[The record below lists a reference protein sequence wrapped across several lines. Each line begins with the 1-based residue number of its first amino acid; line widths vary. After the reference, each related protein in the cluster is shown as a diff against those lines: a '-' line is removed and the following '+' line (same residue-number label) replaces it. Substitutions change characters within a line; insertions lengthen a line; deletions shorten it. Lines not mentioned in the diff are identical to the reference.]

1 MFRLPRKRAATT
13 LIAVSVL
20 LGSAAAFAPP
30 PAEAQAAERTVS
42 LSPDGPYQPNQE
54 VTVSWSGFQPGPAF
68 VTLCTRQ
75 AAGAGSWGGCS
86 EITRVV
92 GETGAGGAGST
103 VFRMHPTPPFLGTY
117 QLKNERPLT
126 CVTAGGANSCA
137 VTVSECDVD
146 IAAEHATRTNVDFA
160 FVPPPRPPM
169 TLPPDPVPADHGPF
183 PQLPPGTP
191 RVQGVRTKLTDE
203 AADAWARGLAERGIL
218 QLDVT
223 PVSSPEV
230 DANFASDS
238 AQRAAWGITGLPLTG
253 EQHDALAAR
262 GVTYTYVPVGLSALS
277 VGVGMQYAGAP
288 ITDPTLP
295 SDVLARIYGEPP
307 DNGAIRDWKDPAMA
321 QGNHGCRY
329 AQKGSGGNVQIT
341 KFYKGDRSEANL
353 LFTSYLDT
361 LHHDLFNLTPGIS
374 FELKDSLG
382 SASFL
387 TEKQAV
393 TSLYNARFLNDD
405 ELNRVSD
412 ADGRNGGR
420 IAFVELASALQG
432 QVAIATITNGSGTEV
447 RPTPDAIQAGLTE
460 PPASGLLGDD
470 DLYFPDFEHQPADA
484 YPMPMVFYAV
494 VPTSYQGLPTTA
506 DGQPDVAWSQNLVKA
521 LNFMVSDDGQNAA
534 AERGWVP
541 LPQSFRDAAA
551 RGIAAIPTTPAPAQP
566 AGPAAPGAGGPGTGG
581 FGSGSF
587 SDPFASGL
595 GTAFAGGLGDGF
607 GTGGGQILDAQNA
620 AATADAGAAADEA
633 EQAKLA
639 GRRLDDSDLTPTV
652 GLLLALAAIV
662 LVAGRVLVLSG
673 AAPNV
678 PGIRRRKPGSSA
690 EAGKGGPGG
699 VAPA

>member
-1 MFRLPRKRAATT
+1 MFRLPRQRAAAS
-13 LIAVSVL
+13 LIAVAML

-30 PAEAQAAERTVS
+30 RAEAQAAGRSVS
-42 LSPDGPYQPNQE
+42 ISPDGPYQPNQE
-54 VTVSWSGFQPGPAF
+54 VTVSWNGFEPGPAF

-75 AAGAGSWGGCS
+75 AANAGNWEGCS
-86 EITRVV
+86 EITRVA
-92 GETGAGGAGST
+92 GQTGADGAGSAA
-103 VFRMHPTPPFLGTY
+103 FRMHSHPPLLANY
-117 QLKNERPLT
+117 VLKNGQALA
-126 CVTAGGANSCA
+126 CVNAAGANSCA

-146 IAAEHATRTNVDFA
+146 IAAEHATRENVDFA

-169 TLPPDPVPADHGPF
+169 TLPSHPVPADPGPF
-183 PQLPPGTP
+183 PQLPAGAA
-191 RVQGVRTKLTDE
+191 RLQGLRTKLTDQG
-203 AADAWARGLAERGIL
+203 ADAWARGLAERGL

-230 DANFASDS
+230 DANFASDT

-253 EQHDALAAR
+253 DQHDALAAR

-288 ITDPTLP
+288 ITNPTLP

-307 DNGAIRDWKDPAMA
+307 GNGAIRDWKDPALA

-329 AQKGSGGNVQIT
+329 PQKGSAGPVQIT

-353 LFTSYLDT
+353 LFTSYLDA
-361 LHHDLFNLTPGIS
+361 LHPDLFNLTPDVS

-387 TEKQAV
+387 TEKEAV
-393 TSLYNARFLNDD
+393 RSLYNARYLNDN
-405 ELNRVSD
+405 ELNAVSD
-412 ADGRNGGR
+412 TDGRNGGR
-420 IAFVELASALQG
+420 IASVELASALQG
-432 QVAIATITNGSGTEV
+432 QAAIATITNGSGTEV
-447 RPTPDAIQAGLTE
+447 RPTPEAILAGLTD
-460 PPASGLLGDD
+460 PPASGLLGDG
-470 DLYFPDFEHQPADA
+470 DLYFPDFEHQPATA
-484 YPMPMVFYAV
+484 YPMPMVFYAI

-506 DGQPDVAWSQNLVKA
+506 DGQPDVAWSQNLVGA
-521 LNFMVSDDGQNAA
+521 LNFMVSDDGQDLAA
-534 AERGWVP
+534 ARGWVP

-566 AGPAAPGAGGPGTGG
+566 GGPGGPAPGAGGLGTGG
-581 FGSGSF
+581 FGAGSF
-587 SDPFASGL
+587 SDPFAAGL
-595 GTAFAGGLGDGF
+595 GTAFDGGFGDGF
-607 GTGGGQILDAQNA
+607 GTGGGTPLEAENA
-620 AATADAGAAADEA
+620 AATSDASATDEA

-673 AAPNV
+673 AAPSV
-678 PGIRRRKPGSSA
+678 PGIRRRK
-690 EAGKGGPGG
+690 AGDAAKGGPGG
-699 VAPA
+699 AAPA